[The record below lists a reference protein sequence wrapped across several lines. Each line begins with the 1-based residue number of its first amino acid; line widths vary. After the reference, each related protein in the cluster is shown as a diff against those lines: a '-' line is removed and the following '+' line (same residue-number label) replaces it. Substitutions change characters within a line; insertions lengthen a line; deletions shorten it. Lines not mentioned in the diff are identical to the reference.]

1 MGFFDRFK
9 NKTVTVSK
17 YKMITDEGNGF
28 YSWNGKIY
36 QSDIVRAA
44 IRPKARAIGKAVGKH
59 IRQTM
64 KDGKPE
70 TKVNPDAYMRFLLE
84 EPNPY
89 MTGQMLQEKLAVQL
103 ELNNNAFAY
112 IERDI
117 NGYPMAIYPITAYST
132 EALQDSQG
140 ETYLR
145 FVVKNGKTVTLR
157 YSDIIHLRKDFN
169 RNEIFGE
176 SVAEA
181 LTPLMEIVSTSDQGI
196 VKAIKNSNIIRW
208 LLKFNQ
214 TLRPEDIKKN
224 AKEFTDSFLNTETSE
239 TVGVAAVDS
248 KADAIQIEPKDYVP
262 NASQM
267 DRTVKRIYSFF
278 NTNEKIVQGSYTE
291 NEWISYYEAVV
302 EPDVVQLSGEYT
314 RKLFTRKERG
324 FGNRIYFEASNLN
337 YASTNTKLAFVS
349 MVDRGAMVPNQWRE
363 LFNWA
368 PIEGGDEPIRRLDTA
383 VVNQIDKLIHGI
395 NNENYKEIS
404 SVVLALLNS
413 KERK

>member
-1 MGFFDRFK
+1 MFLGLFDRFK

-59 IRQTM
+59 IRQTI
-64 KDGKPE
+64 KDGKAE

-117 NGYPMAIYPITAYST
+117 NGYPMAIYPITAYTT
-132 EALQDSQG
+132 EAIQDSQG

-145 FVVKNGKTVTLR
+145 FLIKNGKTVTFR
-157 YSDIIHLRKDFN
+157 YADIIHLRKDFN
-169 RNEIFGE
+169 KNEIFGE
-176 SVAEA
+176 SAAEA
-181 LTPLMEIVSTSDQGI
+181 LTPLMEIVNTSDQGI

-224 AKEFTDSFLNTETSE
+224 AKEFTDGFLNTETSE

-248 KADAIQIEPKDYVP
+248 KAEATQIEPKDYVP

-291 NEWISYYEAVV
+291 NEWISYYESCV
-302 EPDVVQLSGEYT
+302 EPDIIQLSGEYT
-314 RKLFTRKERG
+314 RKLFSRKERG
-324 FGNRIYFEASNLN
+324 FGNKIIFESSNLTF
-337 YASTNTKLAFVS
+337 ASMQTKLNLVS
-349 MVDRGAMVPNQWRE
+349 FVDRGIMNPNEVRDV
-363 LFNWA
+363 LNMA
-368 PIEGGDEPIRRLDTA
+368 PREGGDTYVLRKDTG
-383 VVNQIDKLIHGI
+383 QIGKGSDGD
-395 NNENYKEIS
+395 
-404 SVVLALLNS
+404 
-413 KERK
+413 